1 MFLIID
7 NYDSFTYNLSQ
18 ALAALGVTV
27 KVFRND
33 RISIA
38 DIRAIHPRAIVISPG
53 PGRPAQAGITNE
65 AILSFAAQIPILGVC
80 LGHQAIGDVFGA
92 RLVRASEPIHG
103 KKWPIFH
110 RGRGLFQGVPNP
122 IEVGRYHSL
131 LLDVNS
137 IPDLLTVEAYTVENE
152 VMAIRHRDY
161 PVFGVQ
167 FHPESILTP
176 MGARLLENF
185 VSMAEY
191 RREAQNACCVYR
203 ETDVRV

>member
-18 ALAALGVTV
+18 ALAALGVSV

-33 RISIA
+33 QISIA

-53 PGRPAQAGITNE
+53 PGRPARAGITNE
-65 AILSFAAQIPILGVC
+65 TILSFAAQIPILGVC
-80 LGHQAIGDVFGA
+80 LGHQAIGEVFGA
-92 RLVRASEPIHG
+92 RLVRAIEPIHG

-137 IPDLLTVEAYTVENE
+137 IPDMLTVEAYTVENE

-176 MGARLLENF
+176 MGTRLLENF

-191 RREAQNACCVYR
+191 CREVQNACFVYR